1 MVTQEKMDKSEE
13 KRLRK
18 LQEENLKLRTEL
30 KAIKA
35 GHKSQ
40 EALATWMGRHLSNF
54 FVGRG
59 LKGALA
65 RLYNELPGGVSKD
78 TMADVSSHLIWRM
91 TRLGFFAILVAIVP
105 LLVMGVQTYILDIQN
120 EKLEVQN
127 QLILNQNRRLD
138 QQIHLD
144 EANRR
149 SSFIFLMDNILSS
162 IAEELK
168 TSRDRRLS
176 DALVGRIVS
185 LTQALRPY
193 RYLENDEL
201 TARQLSPERGQ
212 LLFALT
218 NSLLHHETYD
228 RIFERANFS
237 YADLRDANFTDAY
250 LRGAN
255 LAFSYFSYANF
266 ANADLAGADFSD
278 AYLENAR
285 FTNTYLPGVVFQ
297 RTNLRR
303 SQFVDVVM
311 HDANLEE
318 CDMREVILS
327 GNFSR
332 CNLEG
337 ARIDEV
343 TLGEVL
349 LDDAFFHSPAWA
361 EGLQEV
367 NLRGFLSIEDYYRIE
382 QVIERPTPHQT
393 DTLYM
398 LRSRGEQGLQGL
410 SDCEK
415 RVVELLYSA
424 PKIRELDR
432 RFQRAGYE
440 LLALPVRDSLS
451 GVGADSLYIFRLA
464 LQEEDSLYTQLFVQF
479 NPLDGRLSERSVPPV
494 AIEYDQLLLKELPG
508 KCMESGE

>member
-1 MVTQEKMDKSEE
+1 MDKSEE

-18 LQEENLKLRTEL
+18 LQEENLKLRAEL
-30 KAIKA
+30 KAMKA
-35 GHKSQ
+35 GRKSQ
-40 EALATWMGRHLSNF
+40 EAMATWMGRHITNF
-54 FVGRG
+54 FVGKG
-59 LKGALA
+59 LKGALL
-65 RLYNELPGGVSKD
+65 RLYNELPGRVSKD
-78 TMADVSSHLIWRM
+78 TMADVSSHVIWRM
-91 TRLGFFAILVAIVP
+91 TRLGIYAILIAVIP
-105 LLVMGVQTYILDIQN
+105 LMVMGIQTYILDIQN

-149 SSFIFLMDNILSS
+149 SSFVFLMDNILAS
-162 IAEELK
+162 IEEELK

-176 DALVGRIVS
+176 DALIGRIVS

-201 TARQLSPERGQ
+201 TERVLSPERGQ

-218 NSLLHHETYD
+218 NSLLHHDTYD
-228 RIFERANFS
+228 KIFQRANFS

-255 LAFSYFSYANF
+255 LTYSYFSNANF

-278 AYLENAR
+278 AYLEDAR
-285 FTNTYLPGVVFQ
+285 FTNTYLPGVKLQ
-297 RTNLRR
+297 RANLRH
-303 SQFVDVVM
+303 SHFVDVVM
-311 HDANLEE
+311 HDADLEE
-318 CDMREVILS
+318 CDMREVALS

-337 ARIDEV
+337 ARIDNGV
-343 TLGEVL
+343 LGEVL
-349 LDDAFFHSPAWA
+349 LDDAYFRSPAWA
-361 EGLQEV
+361 EGLQEL

-382 QVIERPTPHQT
+382 QIIERPTPHQA
-393 DTLYM
+393 DTLYL
-398 LRSRGEQGLQGL
+398 LRARGDQGVQGL

-424 PKIRELDR
+424 PRIRELDR
-432 RFQRAGYE
+432 RFQRAGSE
-440 LLALPVRDSLS
+440 LLALPLRDSLL
-451 GVGADSLYIFRLA
+451 GGGADSLYTFQLA
-464 LQEEDSLYTQLFVQF
+464 VQDGDSLHTQLFVQF
-479 NPLDGRLSERSVPPV
+479 NPFDGRLSERTEPP
-494 AIEYDQLLLKELPG
+494 APIEYDKALLKELPA
-508 KCMESGE
+508 KCMTSGE